1 MNASAEA
8 EIREI
13 ILQKLAELEE
23 QDRLGRDGQAVVELD
38 QQAVGRLSRMDA
50 LQSQAMAKATQAQRE
65 IQVKALNAALKR
77 MEDDDYGY
85 CRDCGED
92 IPDARLKLNPAVLK
106 CMSCATG

>member
-13 ILQKLAELEE
+13 ILQKLTDLEE
-23 QDRLGRDGQAVVELD
+23 QDRLGREGQAVVELD

-65 IQVKALNAALKR
+65 IQVKSLKAALKR
-77 MEDDDYGY
+77 MDDEDYGY
-85 CRDCGED
+85 CQDCGED
-92 IPDARLKLNPAVLK
+92 IPVARLKLNPAVLK

>member
-38 QQAVGRLSRMDA
+38 QQAVGRLSRIDA

-85 CRDCGED
+85 CQDCGED